1 MLISTKGR
9 YATRMLLDIAQNQK
23 DGYVTMKSVAERQ
36 GISKKYL
43 EQFTAQLAKA
53 GLLDIRRGNQGGYRL
68 LRDPSDITLADVLSL
83 TEGSLHAVACLEH
96 TPNRCERCDSCMT
109 LPAWAGLDKVVND
122 YLSSV
127 TLQSLLDQAKP
138 QMEDGVVCCAEHI

>member
-1 MLISTKGR
+1 MLVSTKGR
-9 YATRMLLDIAQNQK
+9 YATHMLLDIAQNQR
-23 DGYVTMKSVAERQ
+23 DGYVSMKSIAEQQ

-68 LRDPSDITLADVLSL
+68 MRAPSEITLHEILSL
-83 TEGSLHAVACLEH
+83 TEGSLCPVSCLEH
-96 TPNRCERCDSCMT
+96 TPNRCEKCNSCMT
-109 LPAWAGLDKVVND
+109 LPAWSGLNDVVQN

-127 TLQSLLDQAKP
+127 TLQSLLDQAAQKT
-138 QMEDGVVCCAEHI
+138 MA

>member
-9 YATRMLLDIAQNQK
+9 YATRMLLDIAQHQ
-23 DGYVTMKSVAERQ
+23 DQGYVSMKSIAERQ

-53 GLLDIRRGNQGGYRL
+53 GLIDIKRGNQGGYRL
-68 LRDPSDITLADVLSL
+68 LKDPKDITLQDVLAL
-83 TEGSLHAVACLEH
+83 TEGSMRAVACLDH
-96 TPNRCERCDSCMT
+96 SPNRCERCSNCPT
-109 LPAWAGLDKVVND
+109 LPAWIGLDAAVEQ

-127 TLQSLLDQAKP
+127 TLATLLEQSLRQA
-138 QMEDGVVCCAEHI
+138 D